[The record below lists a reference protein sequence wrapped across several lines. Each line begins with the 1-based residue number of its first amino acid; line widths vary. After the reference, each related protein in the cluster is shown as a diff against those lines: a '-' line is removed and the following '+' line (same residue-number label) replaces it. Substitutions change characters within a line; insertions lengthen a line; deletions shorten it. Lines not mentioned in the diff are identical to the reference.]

1 MQDSGAA
8 ILFVGAEI
16 DASMTF
22 PENRWAKYR
31 GPLPACD
38 KLRQSSLKISIV
50 HKSDIFETNDS
61 GIRATFLSW

>member
-16 DASMTF
+16 DASLTF

-31 GPLPACD
+31 GLLPACD
-38 KLRQSSLKISIV
+38 KLRQSSL
-50 HKSDIFETNDS
+50 
-61 GIRATFLSW
+61 